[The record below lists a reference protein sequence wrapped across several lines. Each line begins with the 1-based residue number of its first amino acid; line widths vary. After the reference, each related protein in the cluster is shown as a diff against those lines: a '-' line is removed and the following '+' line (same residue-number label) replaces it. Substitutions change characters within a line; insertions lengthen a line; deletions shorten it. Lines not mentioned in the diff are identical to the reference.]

1 MSKVKVT
8 LQIPHLQR
16 EMDVQLPKST
26 TGKMFYEAVLG
37 KLGNMPSS
45 TTSGAAVV
53 WELIAKH
60 AQKKVYPDG
69 QNQTLEQLG
78 IREGETIIMKKD
90 MDPGSST
97 FSFGN

>member
-1 MSKVKVT
+1 MSKKVKVT

-16 EMDVQLPKST
+16 EMDVQLPVST

-37 KLGNMPSS
+37 RLGSMPSS

-60 AQKKVYPDG
+60 AQRKVYPDG
-69 QNQTLEQLG
+69 QNETLEQLG

-90 MDPGSST
+90 MDPGSSILL
-97 FSFGN
+97 